1 MQINTVKVISVFL
14 RRDFFERK
22 RPYVCITI
30 TLAHP
35 KHLIMTAAVAVGS
48 VLVRRPW
55 SFRFHRAASIRST
68 ACTSMS
74 RRGLAP
80 RSGDL
85 AARQGSA
92 WPLARTP
99 SSLAARA
106 YMTALVVAVGNGDCG
121 FEVLGF
127 D

>member
-1 MQINTVKVISVFL
+1 
-14 RRDFFERK
+14 
-22 RPYVCITI
+22 
-30 TLAHP
+30 
-35 KHLIMTAAVAVGS
+35 MTADVAVGS

-55 SFRFHRAASIRST
+55 SVRFHRAASIRSKT
-68 ACTSMS
+68 CVSTSL
-74 RRGLAP
+74 RGLAA

-99 SSLAARA
+99 SSLAVRA
-106 YMTALVVAVGNGDCG
+106 YIMALVVALGDGDYG
-121 FEVLGF
+121 FEALDF

>member
-1 MQINTVKVISVFL
+1 
-14 RRDFFERK
+14 
-22 RPYVCITI
+22 
-30 TLAHP
+30 
-35 KHLIMTAAVAVGS
+35 MTTDIAVGS

-55 SFRFHRAASIRST
+55 LVRFHRAVSIRSKT
-68 ACTSMS
+68 CVSTSP
-74 RRGLAP
+74 RGLAA

-106 YMTALVVAVGNGDCG
+106 YMTALVVAVGDGDCG
-121 FEVLGF
+121 FEALGF